1 MPTFSGSMLRTFP
14 NFTFLVCR
22 ARNATAISELTPQLP
37 GRHVEVES
45 SLVREDF
52 FSPLFVLRV
61 LVRNK
66 KKKDSKDGWR

>member
-14 NFTFLVCR
+14 NFTFAVCR

-45 SLVREDF
+45 RGRAGFVAINILKVRLAYIFHTGSIVSE
-52 FSPLFVLRV
+52 LR
-61 LVRNK
+61 
-66 KKKDSKDGWR
+66 G